1 MLVTL
6 ANQKVVIIG
15 ASSGIGLAVSHAVAR
30 EGANVVMCSRSLE
43 TLNHA
48 KATVLGNVE
57 GFAVDMTQESEV
69 GQLFTQIGELDHL
82 VITAAAHELDR
93 RGRFAE
99 LATEQAQRSFD
110 KFWGYFY
117 VTRAAASKISSGG
130 SITFLSGMSALK
142 PAKEGMAVLA
152 AVNGAIATLGR
163 SLAIELA
170 PIRVN
175 VVAPGVVDTAVWDTL
190 SEADYNSMITS
201 MQQSL
206 PVRRVGTAEDIAQ
219 SVIYLM
225 TNLYTTG
232 VVLPVDGGLLLM

>member
-1 MLVTL
+1 MTL

-57 GFAVDMTQESEV
+57 GFAVDITQESDVVE
-69 GQLFTQIGELDHL
+69 LFAQIGELDHL
-82 VITAAAHELDR
+82 VITAAANELDR
-93 RGRFAE
+93 RGRFTK
-99 LATEQAQRSFD
+99 LTTDQAQRSFD
-110 KFWGYFY
+110 KFWGHFY
-117 VTRAAASKISSGG
+117 AARAAAPKISSGG
-130 SITFLSGMSALK
+130 SITFFSGMSALK

-163 SLAIELA
+163 SLAVELA

-175 VVAPGVVDTAVWDTL
+175 VVAPGIVDTAVWDNL
-190 SEADYNSMITS
+190 PEAEYNAMLTS

-219 SVIYLM
+219 SVVYLM
-225 TNLYTTG
+225 TNSYTTG
-232 VVLPVDGGLLLM
+232 VVLPVDGGLFLT

>member
-1 MLVTL
+1 MSL
-6 ANQKVVIIG
+6 ANQKVVVIG

-30 EGANVVMCSRSLE
+30 EGANLVMCSRSSE
-43 TLNHA
+43 TLNQA

-57 GFAVDMTQESEV
+57 SFAVDMTQESEV
-69 GQLFTQIGELDHL
+69 VQLFTQIGTLDHL
-82 VITAAAHELDR
+82 VITAAANELDR
-93 RGRFAE
+93 RGRLTE
-99 LATEQAQRSFD
+99 LTTEQAQRSFD
-110 KFWGYFY
+110 KFWGHFY
-117 VTRAAASKISSGG
+117 AARSAAPKLSSSG
-130 SITFLSGMSALK
+130 SITFFSGVSAFK

-163 SLAIELA
+163 SLAVELA

-175 VVAPGVVDTAVWDTL
+175 VVAPGVVDTAVWDSL
-190 SEADYNSMITS
+190 PEADYNSMLTS

-206 PVRRVGTAEDIAQ
+206 PVGRVGTAEDIAQ

-225 TNLYTTG
+225 TNPYTTG